1 MLGLAKE
8 RTLLFPGFI
17 LSALLLVLGI
27 ESQVAIADTSPRTSD
42 ATTTVVVGDDH
53 ACALLPNRT
62 VQCWGGNGSGQL
74 GNGTSGE
81 YTATPT
87 TVKGLSGVSSIAVGG
102 SHSCATLLDGSVR
115 CWGGN
120 NAYQLGFGTTSY
132 NDNYSFIP
140 VEVAGA
146 GGELLAL
153 GFSFSC
159 SSGNSGIPGCWG
171 SSSRGFDFGGN
182 GRSVPYGVTGETKQ
196 LVAGESFA
204 CALSTSGQV
213 SCFGDNRYRQLGS
226 DSGGDYV
233 KANILDG
240 NVAVGIS
247 AKHNIGCAVLLDK
260 TVSCWG
266 ESPTLLE
273 YWGGSGAKLPQS
285 LAGLD
290 QVEELSIGKAMAC
303 VIKTN
308 RTLWCWGSSP
318 ISEVLGA
325 GNSFTARQVQDL
337 AGVAS
342 VDVADST
349 ICVVLSSSEVK
360 CLEGN
365 DPGDGNASLPTFQT
379 VKFSPQPVGEQVL
392 VAGNGRKLVAEPS
405 IWSGAPTPKIS
416 FKWMRCSSLN
426 DGSCKVIKSATKSSF
441 TTGASDRQKWIKV
454 AVTGKNSSGKI
465 TVSTN
470 RLFISR

>member
-1 MLGLAKE
+1 MLRLAKE
-8 RTLLFPGFI
+8 RMLLLSGFM
-17 LSALLLVLGI
+17 LSALFLVSGLD
-27 ESQVAIADTSPRTSD
+27 SQVATANTSPRTSA

-74 GNGTSGE
+74 GNGSGGG
-81 YTATPT
+81 YSDTPT
-87 TVKGLSGVSSIAVGG
+87 TVKGLSEVSSIAVGG
-102 SHSCATLLDGSVR
+102 SHSCASLLDGNVR

-120 NAYQLGFGTTSY
+120 SGYQLGFGTTSY
-132 NDNYSFIP
+132 NDDYSFIP
-140 VEVAGA
+140 VAVAGA
-146 GGELLAL
+146 SGGLLAL

-159 SSGNSGIPGCWG
+159 ASGNPGIPVCWG

-182 GRSVPYGVTGETKQ
+182 GRSVPYGITGATEQ

-226 DSGGDYV
+226 DSGGSFV

-247 AKHNIGCAVLLDK
+247 AKHKVGCAVVLDK
-260 TVSCWG
+260 TVNCWG
-266 ESPTLLE
+266 QSPTLSG
-273 YWGGSGAKLPQS
+273 YWGGGGAKLPQP

-290 QVEELSIGKAMAC
+290 QVEELSIGEAMAC

-318 ISEVLGA
+318 ISEVLGE
-325 GNSFTARQVQDL
+325 GNSLTARQVQGL
-337 AGVAS
+337 AGVES
-342 VDVADST
+342 VDVADSK
-349 ICVVLSSSEVK
+349 ICIVLSSSEVK

-365 DPGDGNASLPTFQT
+365 DPGASNVPLPTFQS

-392 VAGNGRKLVAEPS
+392 VAGSGRKLVAEPS
-405 IWSGAPTPKIS
+405 IWSGAPTPKVS
-416 FKWMRCSSLN
+416 FKWMRCSGLT
-426 DGSCKVIKSATKSSF
+426 GRCKLIKGQTKKSY
-441 TTGASDRQKWIKV
+441 TTNSSDRRKWIEV
-454 AVTGKNSSGKI
+454 TVTGTNASGKLNA
-465 TVSTN
+465 STN
-470 RLFISR
+470 RLFVSR